1 MVLVFILKEKLM
13 SKMKTKVVVIEDN
26 QSLLLSFKEIINTSE
41 EFTVTG
47 AFSNCED
54 ALLYCKKNEPE
65 IILMDIKLPG
75 INGIEGVKRFQV
87 QNPNAKS
94 IVISVYEDSDY
105 IFDALSA
112 GAIGYLTKNTSPEE
126 LINALKQIKNGGSP
140 MSGNIARKVIAY
152 FQIPKQDELTT
163 RENEVVKLLAK
174 GKSYSTIAEELC
186 LSINTIKTHTRNIYE
201 KLHVSKKEELIE
213 KLNNKY

>member
-1 MVLVFILKEKLM
+1 MFGLKGILID
-13 SKMKTKVVVIEDN
+13 KMKKVVIIEDN
-26 QSLLLSFKEIINTSE
+26 ESLLISFKEIVNSSN
-41 EFTVTG
+41 EFAVIG

-54 ALLYCKKNEPE
+54 ALLYCKTNEPD
-65 IILMDIKLPG
+65 IVLIDIKLPG
-75 INGIEGVKRFQV
+75 INGIEGVKRFHY
-87 QNPNAKS
+87 QNPEAKS
-94 IVISVYEDSDY
+94 MVISVYEDSDY
-105 IFDALSA
+105 IFEALSA

-152 FQIPKQDELTT
+152 FQVPKYKELTV

-174 GKSYSTIAEELC
+174 GKSYAMIAEDLS

-201 KLHVSKKEELIE
+201 KLHISKREELID
-213 KLNNKY
+213 KLGAL